1 MCPHAEATSDSAAA
15 ALGRTTNIKKSDAEI
30 VATNE
35 KQIHVPVRI
44 L

>member
-15 ALGRTTNIKKSDAEI
+15 TLGRTTNIKKSDAEI

-35 KQIHVPVRI
+35 KQIHFPVRI